1 MLFVFSVLFFFGS
14 LRELLLR
21 WFASGSYYSQG
32 PFVFAIFLWILKK
45 RYGTFNRDTGDSPVA
60 GFSLLSIA
68 LAAEVFGRY
77 AAIVTSQF
85 SAIYLFI
92 LGCSFLFLGKYFV
105 NRNKGLFVYLLL
117 AIPLPAFLL
126 DHATFYLKLAA
137 AGISGFFLSLMYP
150 ATSLHGTTLNINNY
164 VIEITPACSG
174 MQNIFGMAS
183 LLWCLALFQKRN
195 LIAAVD
201 YLIAIPAALLSNI
214 LRIIIV
220 TILTV
225 HGYGKYALGAFHE
238 VIGTIV
244 FIIIFVLIT
253 LINDVPNF
261 KTGGDEKTADGT
273 PSSEKK
279 KNYMVP
285 LIIIM
290 ALMAAGSLAIQ
301 LKSSGS
307 KEVKYPLLIN
317 SIGTEAPGWKS
328 RDEKLGEIYFSMLK
342 TDDVLM
348 REYYKADD
356 TSGKKS
362 VYLYFIHAR
371 GDRTPFLHRPE
382 LCLKNEGYNLLSQS
396 VLALPSGRTVTR
408 MLFIYGEKGLL
419 VYYWYRYNGKD
430 LGGYMDLQYAML
442 TDFGNN
448 RDCSMIRLSRI
459 VDPRDVERGE
469 VLLREFAEKGT
480 PLIFK
485 NIF

>member
-1 MLFVFSVLFFFGS
+1 
-14 LRELLLR
+14 
-21 WFASGSYYSQG
+21 
-32 PFVFAIFLWILKK
+32 
-45 RYGTFNRDTGDSPVA
+45 
-60 GFSLLSIA
+60 
-68 LAAEVFGRY
+68 
-77 AAIVTSQF
+77 
-85 SAIYLFI
+85 
-92 LGCSFLFLGKYFV
+92 
-105 NRNKGLFVYLLL
+105 
-117 AIPLPAFLL
+117 
-126 DHATFYLKLAA
+126 
-137 AGISGFFLSLMYP
+137 
-150 ATSLHGTTLNINNY
+150 
-164 VIEITPACSG
+164 

-261 KTGGDEKTADGT
+261 KTVGDEKTADGT

-279 KNYMVP
+279 KNNMVP

-301 LKSSGS
+301 LKSIGS

-328 RDEKLGEIYFSMLK
+328 RDEKLEEIYFSMLK

-356 TSGKKS
+356 TSG
-362 VYLYFIHAR
+362 R
-371 GDRTPFLHRPE
+371 
-382 LCLKNEGYNLLSQS
+382 NE
-396 VLALPSGRTVTR
+396 
-408 MLFIYGEKGLL
+408 
-419 VYYWYRYNGKD
+419 
-430 LGGYMDLQYAML
+430 
-442 TDFGNN
+442 
-448 RDCSMIRLSRI
+448 RLSVFHSRTGRPHP
-459 VDPRDVERGE
+459 VP
-469 VLLREFAEKGT
+469 AQTGT
-480 PLIFK
+480 LP
-485 NIF
+485 